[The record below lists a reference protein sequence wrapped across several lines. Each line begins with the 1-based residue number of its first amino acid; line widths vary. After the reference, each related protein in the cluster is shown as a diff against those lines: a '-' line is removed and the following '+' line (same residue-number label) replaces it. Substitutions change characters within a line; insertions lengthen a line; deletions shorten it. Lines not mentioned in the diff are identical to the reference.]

1 MTKTFT
7 RDGVEYTV
15 TPCTAVS
22 LFDIHEDGTYD
33 PINRQDALQVV
44 SHINGEKFEWIVFG
58 YDMPETEKD
67 FDDMAENTSAWEC
80 DHAVLNT
87 VWTDPNTNR
96 QIVQEG
102 LDRRAEARAEATQ
115 EEQEA
120 IFLEELNKI
129 TAANYHTAELL
140 REAQKRVREKRKA
153 ERKAKHQEEAEATR
167 RDTFMQR
174 IFTALSIVSAVILL
188 YTIQAVAFWLAAT
201 ISISGFLYIIGTIWC
216 YYGIGRKRKKEES
229 HG

>member
-44 SHINGEKFEWIVFG
+44 SHINGEEFEYIVFG
-58 YDMPETEKD
+58 YDMPETEQD

-87 VWTDPNTNR
+87 AWTDPTTNR
-96 QIVQEG
+96 QIVQKG
-102 LDRRAEARAEATQ
+102 LNARAEARAEATQ
-115 EEQEA
+115 EAQDDL
-120 IFLEELNKI
+120 FLDELNKLTAEASRNM
-129 TAANYHTAELL
+129 TAAL
-140 REAQKRVREKRKA
+140 EAAQRRVREQKR
-153 ERKAKHQEEAEATR
+153 EQRREQRQATR

-174 IFTALSIVSAVILL
+174 IFTAVAIIAVVIWLH
-188 YTIQAVAFWLAAT
+188 IIEAVVFWLALT
-201 ISISGFLYIIGTIWC
+201 IGIIGLLYIIVTIWC
-216 YYGIGRKRKKEES
+216 YYGIGRKRKKDES
-229 HG
+229 HA

>member
-15 TPCTAVS
+15 TPCTAVA

-33 PINRQDALQVV
+33 PINRQDALRVV
-44 SHINGEKFEWIVFG
+44 SHINGEEFEYIVFG
-58 YDMPETEKD
+58 YDMPETEQD

-80 DHAVLNT
+80 DHAVLDT

-115 EEQEA
+115 EAQDDL
-120 IFLEELNKI
+120 FLDELNKLTQASRDM
-129 TAANYHTAELL
+129 TARLEAAQ
-140 REAQKRVREKRKA
+140 RRARAQKREQR
-153 ERKAKHQEEAEATR
+153 QATR

-174 IFTALSIVSAVILL
+174 IFTAVAIIAVVIWLH
-188 YTIQAVAFWLAAT
+188 IIEAVAFWLALT
-201 ISISGFLYIIGTIWC
+201 IGIIGLLYIIVTIWC
-216 YYGIGRKRKKEES
+216 YYGIGRKRKKDES
-229 HG
+229 HA

>member
-15 TPCTAVS
+15 TPCTAVA

-33 PINRQDALQVV
+33 PINRQDALRVV
-44 SHINGEKFEWIVFG
+44 SHINGEEFERIVFG

-115 EEQEA
+115 EAQDDL
-120 IFLEELNKI
+120 FLDELNKLTQASRDM
-129 TAANYHTAELL
+129 TARLEAAQ
-140 REAQKRVREKRKA
+140 RRARAQKREQRREQR
-153 ERKAKHQEEAEATR
+153 QEEAEATR

-174 IFTALSIVSAVILL
+174 LFVTVAIIAAVILL
-188 YTIQAVAFWLAAT
+188 WNYGAVAFWLALT
-201 ISISGFLYIIGTIWC
+201 IGIICLLYILAISVGYW
-216 YYGIGRKRKKEES
+216 RKPRKKKIQ
-229 HG
+229 